1 MGERSISIYLRC
13 ARVDV
18 RLCDSVNV
26 KADAADRRGLP
37 AGQPVTVRR
46 SGRTPGIGA
55 GPRAAQA
62 HQQPPPAVPYE
73 QAYPMYMKR
82 ALGLSI

>member
-1 MGERSISIYLRC
+1 M
-13 ARVDV
+13 DV
-18 RLCDSVNV
+18 RLCGSVDV

-55 GPRAAQA
+55 GPRAAQGTSTTA
-62 HQQPPPAVPYE
+62 TGGAVRAGIPYVHE
-73 QAYPMYMKR
+73 KGP
-82 ALGLSI
+82 GTEHLSYYLISKSE